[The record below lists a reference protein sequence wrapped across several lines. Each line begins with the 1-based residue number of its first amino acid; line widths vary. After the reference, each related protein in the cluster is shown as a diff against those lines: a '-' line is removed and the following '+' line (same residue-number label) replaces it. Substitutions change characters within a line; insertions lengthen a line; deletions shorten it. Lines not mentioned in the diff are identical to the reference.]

1 MAPRSSSAP
10 RRSAPRSR
18 STSTALL
25 GGKHIV
31 GITLGDSETQTFI
44 PVLAAMVADGR
55 LPIAELIT
63 TYDFADI
70 QQAVED
76 VRSGATIKPVLTFG

>member
-1 MAPRSSSAP
+1 
-10 RRSAPRSR
+10 
-18 STSTALL
+18 
-25 GGKHIV
+25 
-31 GITLGDSETQTFI
+31 
-44 PVLAAMVADGR
+44 MVADGR
-55 LPIAELIT
+55 LPVSELIT